1 MNMELPVRTAS
12 ELMDA
17 GFEARW
23 AERHA
28 ARRDDVLQRI
38 LRLFLERGG
47 PIAPD
52 ALAAALPGRPPAEVG
67 DALRR
72 LDADD
77 LVFLRE
83 GQVELAY
90 PFAAGPNSFQVALE
104 DGRERYACCAI
115 DALGLAPMVGQRLT
129 VRTYCHQSGTPLVFP
144 VTPEGPGPEAAGI
157 MVWVGPRP
165 EGAAKACTSL

>member
-1 MNMELPVRTAS
+1 MELPVRTAA
-12 ELMDA
+12 ELIDA

-23 AERHA
+23 AERRA
-28 ARRDDVLQRI
+28 ARRDGVLQRI

-52 ALAAALPGRPPAEVG
+52 ALAAALPGHSAAEVG

-77 LVFLRE
+77 LVLLRD
-83 GQVELAY
+83 GRVELAY
-90 PFAAGPNSFQVALE
+90 PFATGPNPFEVVLE
-104 DGRERYACCAI
+104 DGRARHACCAI
-115 DALGLAPMVGQRLT
+115 DALGLAPMVGERLT
-129 VRTYCHQSGTPLVFP
+129 VRSRCHHSGRPLVFA
-144 VTPEGPGPEAAGI
+144 VTPEGPGPDAAGV

-165 EGAAKACTSL
+165 AGDAKVCTSL

>member
-1 MNMELPVRTAS
+1 MALPIRTAA

-17 GFEARW
+17 GFEARR

-28 ARRDDVLQRI
+28 ARRDAVLQRI
-38 LRLFLERGG
+38 IRLFLERGG
-47 PIAPD
+47 PISPD
-52 ALAAALPGRPPAEVG
+52 VLAAALPSHSPEDVG

-77 LVFLRE
+77 LVLLRD
-83 GQVELAY
+83 GRIELAY
-90 PFAAGPNSFQVALE
+90 PFAAGPNPFKVVLE

-115 DALGLAPMVGQRLT
+115 DALGLAPMVGERLT
-129 VRTYCHQSGTPLVFP
+129 VRSRCHHSDAPLAFA
-144 VTPEGPGPEAAGI
+144 VTPEGPESDAAGV

-165 EGAAKACTSL
+165 EGTAKACTSL